1 MPFSPHLMPSHVIA
15 CCRVS
20 SRTGKGLA
28 TLADAL
34 EPGGA
39 LCDGINLLDISHNMC
54 FGAYVWGDHKVSRDT
69 RCAMR
74 NK

>member
-1 MPFSPHLMPSHVIA
+1 MSSHVIA
-15 CCRVS
+15 SHLAPAVAR
-20 SRTGKGLA
+20 KGLA
-28 TLADAL
+28 TLAGAL

-69 RCAMR
+69 QCAMS